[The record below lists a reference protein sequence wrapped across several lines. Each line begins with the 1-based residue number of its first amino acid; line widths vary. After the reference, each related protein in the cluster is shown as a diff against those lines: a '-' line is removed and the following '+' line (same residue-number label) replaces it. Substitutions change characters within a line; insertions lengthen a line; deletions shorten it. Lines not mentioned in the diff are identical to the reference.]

1 MSAYAHLDLDTPLRR
16 SKSKKLKNDIAAFA
30 DDARASLDVA
40 RDRGLELANVSGA
53 KAAAYARSAA
63 DHARRR
69 PVSTGLIAAAVGVGL
84 VFLLSRTAR
93 SKALAVGEDLWNR
106 YGRH

>member
-1 MSAYAHLDLDTPLRR
+1 MSAYADLDLDTPLRD
-16 SKSKKLKNDIAAFA
+16 SKAKKLKRDIATFT
-30 DDARASLDVA
+30 DDARSRLVTA
-40 RDRGLELANVSGA
+40 RERGLELANVSGA
-53 KAAAYARSAA
+53 KAAAYAKSAA
-63 DHARRR
+63 GHARRR

-106 YGRH
+106 YGRR